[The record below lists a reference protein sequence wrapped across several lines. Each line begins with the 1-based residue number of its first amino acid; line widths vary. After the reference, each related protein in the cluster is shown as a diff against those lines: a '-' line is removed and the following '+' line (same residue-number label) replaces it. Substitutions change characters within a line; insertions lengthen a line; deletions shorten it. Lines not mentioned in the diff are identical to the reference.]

1 MPNLSALSNIT
12 TSATALSNLVM
23 VSPNKVL
30 GYQPQNPTA
39 DSDKQPPKTFLF
51 HYEGEQNVTV
61 ESDITDHYVEDNTAR
76 EDQIGLKPETY
87 TTRGFIGELH
97 NVPPEYLDTVK
108 FLADKLTPIVGF
120 APQLTATGQQVYN
133 NALNLYQVGSNAAN
147 ARVSTWTSISN
158 AINDEDQQKKK
169 KMPKI
174 QNKQQEAF
182 NKLYGYWASRTLFT
196 VQTPW
201 NIFRDMA
208 IMRLRAIQSEET
220 NVISDFEITFKR
232 IRKATTNLTNLQGAF
247 DKLKQGQ
254 LASQSAPL
262 VNTGISAAGPEST
275 NMGSAI
281 AGIGGG

>member
-23 VSPNKVL
+23 VSPNKIL
-30 GYQPQNPTA
+30 GYQPQNPTS

-108 FLADKLTPIVGF
+108 FIADKLTPIVGF
-120 APQLTATGQQVYN
+120 APQLTTTARQVYD
-133 NALNLYQVGSNAAN
+133 NAFNLYQVGSNAAN
-147 ARVSTWTSISN
+147 AAVSTWTSISN
-158 AINDEDQQKKK
+158 AVNGEDQQ
-169 KMPKI
+169 I

-182 NKLYGYWASRTLFT
+182 NELYGYWASRTLFT

-208 IMRLRAIQSEET
+208 IMRLRAIQNEET
-220 NVISDFEITFKR
+220 NVISDFEVTFKR

-275 NMGSAI
+275 TMGSAL
-281 AGIGGG
+281 AGIGG